1 MKRAA
6 ESKPKSIVRENV
18 PAQDDPCKCELPYG
32 DHADLIALRVDQLRA
47 LCGMA
52 ISLGSKTDKQEVGL
66 LPADL
71 GAVAS
76 LADELLEEIEEH
88 ADTLEEHLT
97 QAIQGQAS
105 RPVGEAR
112 TQPSSAVA

>member
-6 ESKPKSIVRENV
+6 TSKPKSIVRENV
-18 PAQDDPCKCELPYG
+18 PAQVSPCKCELPAD
-32 DHADLIALRVDQLRA
+32 DHMDIIDRRVDQLRA
-47 LCGMA
+47 LCGVA

-76 LADELLEEIEEH
+76 FADELLEEIEEH
-88 ADTLEEHLT
+88 ADKLHEHDM
-97 QAIQGQAS
+97 AS
-105 RPVGEAR
+105 RPACKGR
-112 TQPSSAVA
+112 TKPGSVAA